1 MSLRDEI
8 KQNKPF
14 ASLRE
19 EAVLNIMR
27 TASLIAWEAGEA
39 FRPFGLTTTQ
49 YNVLRILRGAGADGL
64 PCGAIAERMVTR
76 DSDITRLL
84 DRLTGMHLV
93 ERGRAPADRRVVT
106 VRITGAGLDLL
117 AKLEPVIHELQLRQL
132 GHLDSTT
139 LAGLISALES
149 ARERPAVSLSTT
161 DTTITS

>member
-14 ASLRE
+14 ASPRE

-27 TASLIAWEAGEA
+27 TASLIAWEAAEA

-93 ERGRAPADRRVVT
+93 ERGRAAADRRVVT
-106 VRITGAGLDLL
+106 VRITAAGLDVL
-117 AKLEPVIHELQLRQL
+117 ARLEPVIHELQRRQL

-139 LAGLISALES
+139 LAGLISALEQ
-149 ARERPAVSLSTT
+149 ARERPAVSHSTT
-161 DTTITS
+161 DPNTAS